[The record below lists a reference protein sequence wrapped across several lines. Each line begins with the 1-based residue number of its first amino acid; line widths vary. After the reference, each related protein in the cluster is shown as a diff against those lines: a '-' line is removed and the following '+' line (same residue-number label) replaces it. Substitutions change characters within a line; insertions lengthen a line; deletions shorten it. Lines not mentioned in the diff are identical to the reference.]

1 MSLRIGSSLWH
12 GRVGIITQK
21 MPSIS
26 KGAWRNAASLI
37 LVQRASEKSSK
48 ISNGCDYKVL
58 MVKRSSKSSFMPNAL
73 VFPGGVTDDT
83 SDFSNCWTNIIVS
96 TVVVHSLDQWV
107 LDSTSAVAGEADREL
122 TSVNTAEVQSK
133 IHWSNLWISTVLSR
147 LGLLRK

>member
-1 MSLRIGSSLWH
+1 
-12 GRVGIITQK
+12 

-37 LVQRASEKSSK
+37 LVQRATEKSSK

-58 MVKRSSKSSFMPNAL
+58 MVKRSSKSPFMPNAL

-96 TVVVHSLDQWV
+96 IEIIEIIES
-107 LDSTSAVAGEADREL
+107 
-122 TSVNTAEVQSK
+122 
-133 IHWSNLWISTVLSR
+133 
-147 LGLLRK
+147 